1 MADHHHDE
9 DTTTVPDTT
18 VTAAHPRVR
27 RDATRLDPHAMYD
40 VADPTRLTPAP
51 PVSPIGAHTRGA
63 AATTPPH
70 GTYVPAGHVRPAVAT
85 LNALLDDRD
94 RIAADTRAAWMGR
107 PLFRTDRRKVRTVR
121 EAAARRAE
129 ARLRH
134 ERTLEWLET
143 ARSVAVLMI
152 LLGLFLLVVGA
163 AFAGWGILAGWF
175 TWRLS

>member
-1 MADHHHDE
+1 VTDHHDE

-18 VTAAHPRVR
+18 VTTPHPRVR
-27 RDATRLDPHAMYD
+27 RDVTRLDPYGMYD
-40 VADPTRLTPAP
+40 VAEPTRVTPAP

-63 AATTPPH
+63 AATTPPI
-70 GTYVPAGHVRPAVAT
+70 PPAVST

-94 RIAADTRAAWMGR
+94 RIAADTRAAWTGR

-143 ARSVAVLMI
+143 ARSATVLAI
-152 LLGLFLLVVGA
+152 LVGLLLLVVGA
-163 AFAGWGILAGWF
+163 GVVGFGILDGWF
-175 TWRLS
+175 AWKPSR